1 MGLSIQS
8 DILVVGGGAAGLMAA
23 CGAASADNHPL
34 VTLLEKMPRPGR
46 KIMITGKGRCNFTN
60 LKDWNAFS
68 GHIRTDSRF
77 LRPAFYNFTPEDAIA
92 FFESEGVETV
102 VERGDRV
109 FPASYKASDIVD
121 ALSRRAISLGV
132 MLMAD
137 SGVKR
142 IETSPEGFV
151 VICSGGKRYE
161 AQKLIIATGGLSYP
175 RTGSSGDGYAW
186 AEQLGHHL
194 RPRFPSL
201 TAIVPRGYKDLEA
214 GPSVGRIAAKVL
226 GGMDETEICQES
238 ALPPGY
244 PSPTG
249 HIPRETPLSE
259 WGMKLCG
266 LSLDNIT
273 LTLGQGKDIL
283 QQETGDISFT
293 DGGLEGPL
301 GFSVSRN
308 CVKCIQNGGKPWV
321 KIDLKPGIEAEALLG
336 RIKRLWDEIQGDPR
350 SRGQNIRQLSKILL
364 GKLLPWEA
372 VDGFIQ
378 GNPGIFGN
386 NKISL
391 PALVEALKGWRM
403 DIAGFVGYERCVVTA
418 GGVDTSEILPKTL
431 ESRLVKGLYFC
442 GEILDIDADTGGY
455 NLHLAFSTGLLAGQS
470 AAKAILK

>member
-1 MGLSIQS
+1 
-8 DILVVGGGAAGLMAA
+8 
-23 CGAASADNHPL
+23 
-34 VTLLEKMPRPGR
+34 
-46 KIMITGKGRCNFTN
+46 
-60 LKDWNAFS
+60 
-68 GHIRTDSRF
+68 
-77 LRPAFYNFTPEDAIA
+77 
-92 FFESEGVETV
+92 
-102 VERGDRV
+102 
-109 FPASYKASDIVD
+109 
-121 ALSRRAISLGV
+121 
-132 MLMAD
+132 
-137 SGVKR
+137 
-142 IETSPEGFV
+142 
-151 VICSGGKRYE
+151 
-161 AQKLIIATGGLSYP
+161 
-175 RTGSSGDGYAW
+175 
-186 AEQLGHHL
+186 
-194 RPRFPSL
+194 
-201 TAIVPRGYKDLEA
+201 
-214 GPSVGRIAAKVL
+214 
-226 GGMDETEICQES
+226 
-238 ALPPGY
+238 
-244 PSPTG
+244 
-249 HIPRETPLSE
+249 
-259 WGMKLCG
+259 MKLCG

-301 GFSVSRN
+301 GFAVSRN
-308 CVKCIQNGGKPWV
+308 CVKCILNGGKPWV

-391 PALVEALKGWRM
+391 PALAEALKEWRM

-470 AAKAILK
+470 AAKAISK